1 MYSVRVPRSSALLF
15 EGLSGINRIDRVS
28 QIKHPQE
35 PRMNKRIVLAVV
47 CLVLVSSF
55 AMAQGRVEIRQTGQ
69 AVSLVAGGKAVANV
83 VPFAGKGIAASD
95 SVREIRPGIF
105 EWTRT
110 FAYQGQDHVRP
121 ARLTM
126 EVEALYASRYSLI
139 PAVSYDGNAWGTGG
153 EPKGFAKDG
162 QPWTFA
168 YHRTSIPGATYS
180 ESEGWSVGLFSAP
193 GQVLGGFSCALEPG
207 KDKTVHRLVWPE
219 EETPQVYSMRDAY
232 QDAYRGDLRM
242 SAGQTIALK
251 AWIVV
256 APVTVPRHGWHALV
270 DAAWALNA
278 KPVKPRFE
286 PEELWELGIQ
296 FAGDN
301 LWAEEKGF
309 NGFSIG
315 LRWDPQEQGW
325 IQRQGWKYEIGWA
338 GQNISLANSM
348 LNDYLL
354 SREKTSLD
362 KGVRCLDTWLRN
374 ARLKNGLFRTHYDY
388 LIGLADPK
396 DEVQDACNLGHA
408 AQGYFEAYDLAA
420 RCGLKKPEYRAAALG
435 VCDFAVKAM
444 NASGRIGKAWRNDGK
459 IADPEGTIGAFLIP
473 PLVTA
478 YRATHKAEYLAGA
491 ERAFAFYYGEFV
503 KNGFTTAGAL
513 DTYCIDKESAT
524 PLLKAALEL
533 YDLTGK
539 EAYLRQA
546 EDVSYYLATWQWHYS
561 VPYEEGTV
569 LRGLGYDTYGGT
581 AVSTQHHHQDPYALI
596 IVNDWIKLARL
607 TGKAM
612 WQERAVA
619 AWANASIGISNGDL
633 VVMGKKRPYGS
644 QDEGFLHTRWLQ
656 PFAVSQWLV
665 AWPAAFRLETL
676 RQNPNWAVF
685 DK

>member
-1 MYSVRVPRSSALLF
+1 MR
-15 EGLSGINRIDRVS
+15 
-28 QIKHPQE
+28 
-35 PRMNKRIVLAVV
+35 KRIATAAI
-47 CLVLVSSF
+47 CLF
-55 AMAQGRVEIRQTGQ
+55 AF
-69 AVSLVAGGKAVANV
+69 AVADGAAQAKIEV
-83 VPFAGKGIAASD
+83 RREGASTRIFAEGRAVAAIVPFAGENVAAAD
-95 SVREIRPGIF
+95 GLREVRPGVF
-105 EWTRT
+105 EWTRA
-110 FAYQGQDHVRP
+110 FAYTGQDHVRP
-121 ARLTM
+121 VRLTM
-126 EVEALYASRYSLI
+126 EVEALYGSRYSLI
-139 PAVSYDGNAWGTGG
+139 PAVMYDGNAWGTGL

-219 EETPQVYSMRDAY
+219 EETPLVYSMRDAY
-232 QDAYRGDLRM
+232 QGAYRGDLRM
-242 SAGQTIALK
+242 SRGQTIELK

-256 APVTVPRHGWHALV
+256 APVATPRHGWHALV
-270 DAAWALNA
+270 DAAWELNA
-278 KPVKPRFE
+278 RPVRPRFE
-286 PEELWELGIQ
+286 PEELWELGVQ
-296 FAGDN
+296 FAADS

-309 NGFSIG
+309 SGFSIG

-325 IQRQGWKYEIGWA
+325 VQRQAWKYEIGWA
-338 GQNISLANSM
+338 GQNLSLANAM
-348 LNDYLL
+348 LHDYLL
-354 SREKTSLD
+354 SKERTSLD

-374 ARLKNGLFRTHYDY
+374 ARLKNGLFRTHYDH

-420 RCGLKKPEYRAAALG
+420 RCGLKRPEYRTAALG
-435 VCDFAVKAM
+435 VCDFALRAM
-444 NASGRIGKAWRNDGK
+444 RADGRIGKAWRNDGRV
-459 IADPEGTIGAFLIP
+459 ADLEGTIGAFLIP

-478 YRATHKAEYLAGA
+478 YRATHKAAYLEGA
-491 ERAFAFYYGEFV
+491 ERAFAFYFDEFV

-533 YDLTGK
+533 HDVTGK
-539 EAYLRQA
+539 EAYLRRA
-546 EDVSYYLATWQWHYS
+546 EDVSYYLATWQWHYT

-569 LRGLGYDTYGGT
+569 LREMGYDTFGGT
-581 AVSTQHHHQDPYALI
+581 AVSTQHHHQDPYALA
-596 IVNDWIKLARL
+596 IVNDWLKLAQL
-607 TGKAM
+607 TGKAV
-612 WQERAVA
+612 WRERALA
-619 AWANASIGISNGDL
+619 AWANASIGISDGDL

-665 AWPAAFRLETL
+665 AWPAAFRLEVL
-676 RQNPNWAVF
+676 RQNPNWSLF
-685 DK
+685 DR

>member
-1 MYSVRVPRSSALLF
+1 MSKRLLCVA
-15 EGLSGINRIDRVS
+15 VS
-28 QIKHPQE
+28 I
-35 PRMNKRIVLAVV
+35 
-47 CLVLVSSF
+47 VLVSGV
-55 AMAQGRVEIRQTGQ
+55 AVAQVRVEVRPAGGTFQF
-69 AVSLVAGGKAVANV
+69 VAGGKAVASI
-83 VPFAGKGIAASD
+83 VPFAGKEIAATD
-95 SVREIRPGIF
+95 ALKEARPGVF

-110 FAYQGQDHVRP
+110 FAYQGKDHVRP
-121 ARLTM
+121 VRLTM
-126 EVEALYASRYSLI
+126 EVEALYASRYNLI

-180 ESEGWSVGLFSAP
+180 ESEAWSVGLFSAP
-193 GQVLGGFSCALEPG
+193 GQVLGGFSCALEPA
-207 KDKTVHRLVWPE
+207 KDKTVHRLLWPE

-256 APVTVPRHGWHALV
+256 APVTVARHGWHALV

-278 KPVKPRFE
+278 RAVKPRFE
-286 PEELWELGIQ
+286 PEELWEMAIQ

-315 LRWDPQEQGW
+315 LRWDPVEQGW

-354 SREKTSLD
+354 SKERTSLD

-435 VCDFAVKAM
+435 VCDFALRAM
-444 NASGRIGKAWRNDGK
+444 SANGRLGKAWRNDGK
-459 IADPEGTIGAFLIP
+459 LVDPEGTIGAFLIP

-491 ERAFAFYYGEFV
+491 EKAFAFYYGEYV
-503 KNGFTTAGAL
+503 KSGFTTAGAL

-533 YDLTGK
+533 YDVTGK
-539 EAYLRQA
+539 DAYLRQA

-569 LRGLGYDTYGGT
+569 LREMGYDTYGGT
-581 AVSTQHHHQDPYALI
+581 AVSTQHHHQDPYALA

-612 WQERAVA
+612 WRERAVA

-644 QDEGFLHTRWLQ
+644 QDEGFLHTRWLL

-665 AWPAAFRLETL
+665 AWPAAFRLEIL
-676 RQNPNWAVF
+676 RQNPNWSIF

>member
-1 MYSVRVPRSSALLF
+1 
-15 EGLSGINRIDRVS
+15 
-28 QIKHPQE
+28 
-35 PRMNKRIVLAVV
+35 MNKHIVLAVV
-47 CLVLVSSF
+47 CLILVSSF

-69 AVSLVAGGKAVANV
+69 AVSLVAGGKAVANL
-83 VPFAGKGIAASD
+83 VPFTGKGIAAND
-95 SVREIRPGIF
+95 SVRELRPGVF

-121 ARLTM
+121 VRLTM
-126 EVEALYASRYSLI
+126 EVEALYVSRYNLI

-180 ESEGWSVGLFSAP
+180 ESEAWSVGLFSAP

-242 SAGQTIALK
+242 SAGQTITLK

-325 IQRQGWKYEIGWA
+325 VQRQGWKYEIGWA

-435 VCDFAVKAM
+435 VCDFAIKAM

-491 ERAFAFYYGEFV
+491 EKAFAFYYGEFV

-533 YDLTGK
+533 HDLTGK

-569 LRGLGYDTYGGT
+569 LRELGYDTYGGT

-612 WQERAVA
+612 WRERAVA

>member
-1 MYSVRVPRSSALLF
+1 MSKRLLCVA
-15 EGLSGINRIDRVS
+15 VS
-28 QIKHPQE
+28 I
-35 PRMNKRIVLAVV
+35 A
-47 CLVLVSSF
+47 LVSGV
-55 AMAQGRVEIRQTGQ
+55 AVAQGRVEIRPAGGAFQF
-69 AVSLVAGGKAVANV
+69 LAGGKAVAAI
-83 VPFAGKGIAASD
+83 VPFAGKEIAATD
-95 SVREIRPGIF
+95 AVKEARPGVF

-110 FAYQGQDHVRP
+110 FAHQGKDHVRP
-121 ARLTM
+121 VRLTM
-126 EVEALYASRYSLI
+126 EVEALYASRYNLI

-180 ESEGWSVGLFSAP
+180 ESEAWSVGLFSAA
-193 GQVLGGFSCALEPG
+193 GQALGGFACALEPA

-232 QDAYRGDLRM
+232 QDPYRGDLRM
-242 SAGQTIALK
+242 SAGQTITLK

-256 APVTVPRHGWHALV
+256 APVTVARHGWHALV

-278 KPVKPRFE
+278 RAVKPRFE
-286 PEELWELGIQ
+286 PEELWEMAIQ

-315 LRWDPQEQGW
+315 LRWDPVEQGW

-354 SREKTSLD
+354 SRERTSLD

-374 ARLKNGLFRTHYDY
+374 ARLKNGLFRTHYDH

-435 VCDFAVKAM
+435 VCDFALRAM
-444 NASGRIGKAWRNDGK
+444 SANGRLGKAWRNDGK
-459 IADPEGTIGAFLIP
+459 LVDPEGTIGAFLIP

-491 ERAFAFYYGEFV
+491 EKAFAFYYGEYV
-503 KNGFTTAGAL
+503 KSGFTTAGAL

-533 YDLTGK
+533 YDVTGK
-539 EAYLRQA
+539 DAYLRQA

-569 LRGLGYDTYGGT
+569 LREMGYDTYGGT
-581 AVSTQHHHQDPYALI
+581 AVSTQHHHQDPYALA

-612 WQERAVA
+612 WRERAVA

-644 QDEGFLHTRWLQ
+644 QDEGYLHTRWLQ

-665 AWPAAFRLETL
+665 AWPAAFRLEIL
-676 RQNPNWAVF
+676 RQNPNWSIF

>member
-1 MYSVRVPRSSALLF
+1 MSKRTVSAVICFVVGSVAAL
-15 EGLSGINRIDRVS
+15 
-28 QIKHPQE
+28 
-35 PRMNKRIVLAVV
+35 
-47 CLVLVSSF
+47 
-55 AMAQGRVEIRQTGQ
+55 AQGRVEVRQ
-69 AVSLVAGGKAVANV
+69 AGGATQFLAGGRAIASV
-83 VPFAGKGIAASD
+83 VPFAAKDIAATD
-95 SVREIRPGIF
+95 ALKEVRPGVF

-110 FAYQGQDHVRP
+110 FAYQGRDHVRP
-121 ARLTM
+121 VRLTM
-126 EVEALYASRYSLI
+126 EIEALYASRYNLI
-139 PAVSYDGNAWGTGG
+139 PAVSYDGNAWGTGN
-153 EPKGFAKDG
+153 EPKGFVKDG
-162 QPWTFA
+162 APWTFA
-168 YHRTSIPGATYS
+168 YHRTSIAGATYS

-193 GQVLGGFSCALEPG
+193 GQALGGFSCALLPG
-207 KDKTVHRLVWPE
+207 KDKTVHRLLWPE
-219 EETPQVYSMRDAY
+219 EETPQLYSMRDAY

-251 AWIVV
+251 AWVVV
-256 APVTVPRHGWHALV
+256 APATTPRHGWHALV
-270 DAAWALNA
+270 DAAWTLNA
-278 KPVKPRFE
+278 KPVQPRFE
-286 PEELWELGIQ
+286 PEELWEMGIQ

-325 IQRQGWKYEIGWA
+325 VQRQAWKYEIGWA
-338 GQNISLANSM
+338 GQNVSLANSM

-354 SREKTSLD
+354 AREKTSLD
-362 KGVRCLDTWLRN
+362 KGIRCLDTWLRN

-388 LIGLADPK
+388 IIGLEDAK
-396 DEVQDACNLGHA
+396 TEVQDACNLGHA

-435 VCDFAVKAM
+435 VCDFALRAM
-444 NASGRIGKAWRNDGK
+444 SANGRLGKAWRNDGK
-459 IADPEGTIGAFLIP
+459 LVDPEGTIGAFLIP

-478 YRATHKAEYLAGA
+478 YRATHKAEYLEGA
-491 ERAFAFYYGEFV
+491 ERAFAFYYGEYV

-533 YDLTGK
+533 YDVTGK
-539 EAYLRQA
+539 AAYLRQA

-569 LRGLGYDTYGGT
+569 LRDLGYDTYGGT
-581 AVSTQHHHQDPYALI
+581 AVSTQHHHQDPYALA
-596 IVNDWIKLARL
+596 IVNDWIKLAQL
-607 TGKAM
+607 TGKTM
-612 WQERAVA
+612 WRERAVA

-665 AWPAAFRLETL
+665 AWPAAFRLEIL
-676 RQNPNWAVF
+676 RQNPNWAIF
-685 DK
+685 DKE

>member
-1 MYSVRVPRSSALLF
+1 
-15 EGLSGINRIDRVS
+15 
-28 QIKHPQE
+28 
-35 PRMNKRIVLAVV
+35 MNKRILSAVI
-47 CLVLVSSF
+47 CLVLMSS
-55 AMAQGRVEIRQTGQ
+55 AAAAQGRVEVRKTGETL
-69 AVSLVAGGKAVANV
+69 SLVAGGQAVAAL
-83 VPFAGKGIAASD
+83 VPFSGAGIAATD
-95 SVREIRPGIF
+95 AVVEIKPGLF

-110 FAYQGQDHVRP
+110 FAYKGQDHVRP
-121 ARLTM
+121 VRLTM
-126 EVEALYASRYSLI
+126 ELEALYGSRYSLI
-139 PAVSYDGNAWGTGG
+139 PAVSYDGNAWGTGL
-153 EPKGFAKDG
+153 EPKGFVKDG
-162 QPWTFA
+162 QPWIFA
-168 YHRTSIPGATYS
+168 FHRSSIAGATYS
-180 ESEGWSVGLFSAP
+180 ESAAWSVGLFSAP

-207 KDKTVHRLVWPE
+207 KDKTVHRLIWPE

-232 QDAYRGDLRM
+232 QDAFRGDLRM
-242 SAGQTIALK
+242 SSGQTIALK

-256 APVTVPRHGWHALV
+256 APVATPRHGWHALV
-270 DAAWALNA
+270 DAAWSLNA
-278 KPVKPRFE
+278 RPVKPRFE
-286 PEELWELGIQ
+286 PEELWELGVQ
-296 FAGDN
+296 FAADN

-325 IQRQGWKYEIGWA
+325 IQRQSWKYEIGWA
-338 GQNISLANSM
+338 GQNVSLANSM

-354 SREKTSLD
+354 SRERTSLD
-362 KGVRCLDTWLRN
+362 KGIRCLDTWLRN

-435 VCDFAVKAM
+435 VCDFALKAM
-444 NASGRIGKAWRNDGK
+444 SANGRIGKAWRNDGK
-459 IADPEGTIGAFLIP
+459 AVDPDGTIGAFLIP

-478 YRATHKAEYLAGA
+478 YRATHKAAYL
-491 ERAFAFYYGEFV
+491 ERAEKAYAFYFDEFL

-533 YDLTGK
+533 YDVTGK
-539 EAYLRQA
+539 ETYLRRA
-546 EDVSYYLATWQWHYS
+546 EDVSYYLATWQWHYT
-561 VPYEEGTV
+561 VPYAEGTV
-569 LRGLGYDTYGGT
+569 LRELGYDTFGGT

-596 IVNDWIKLARL
+596 IVNDWLKLAAL
-607 TGKAM
+607 TGKTM
-612 WQERAVA
+612 WRERAVA

-665 AWPAAFRLETL
+665 AWPAAFRLEAL
-676 RQNPNWAVF
+676 RQNPNWSVF
-685 DK
+685 DRD

>member
-1 MYSVRVPRSSALLF
+1 MIKRVFS
-15 EGLSGINRIDRVS
+15 
-28 QIKHPQE
+28 
-35 PRMNKRIVLAVV
+35 AVV
-47 CLVLVSSF
+47 CAVMVS
-55 AMAQGRVEIRQTGQ
+55 AVALAQGRIEVRQTGAALQ
-69 AVSLVAGGKAVANV
+69 IVAGGRAIAAV
-83 VPFAGKGIAASD
+83 VPYAGKEIAATD
-95 SVREIRPGIF
+95 AVKEVRPGVL

-110 FAYQGQDHVRP
+110 FDYQGKDHVRP
-121 ARLTM
+121 VRLTM

-153 EPKGFAKDG
+153 EPKGFVKDG
-162 QPWTFA
+162 RPWTFA
-168 YHRTSIPGATYS
+168 YHRTSIPGATCS
-180 ESEGWSVGLFSAP
+180 EGEGWSVGLFSAP

-207 KDKTVHRLVWPE
+207 KDRTVHRLVWPE

-232 QDAYRGDLRM
+232 QEAYRGDLRM
-242 SAGQTIALK
+242 SAGQKVTLK

-256 APVTVPRHGWHALV
+256 APVTAARHGWHALV
-270 DAAWALNA
+270 DAAWALSA
-278 KPVKPRFE
+278 RAVKPRFE
-286 PEELWELGIQ
+286 PEELWEMAIQ

-325 IQRQGWKYEIGWA
+325 VQRQGWKYEIGWA
-338 GQNISLANSM
+338 GQNLSLANSM

-354 SREKTSLD
+354 SKERTSLG

-388 LIGLADPK
+388 IIGLADPK

-408 AQGYFEAYDLAA
+408 AQGYFEAFDLAA
-420 RCGLKKPEYRAAALG
+420 RCGLRKPEYRAAALG
-435 VCDFAVKAM
+435 VCDFALKAM
-444 NASGRIGKAWRNDGK
+444 SASGRIGKAWRNDGK
-459 IADPEGTIGAFLIP
+459 LVDPEGTIGAFLIP

-491 ERAFAFYYGEFV
+491 AKAFAFYYGEYV

-513 DTYCIDKESAT
+513 DTSCIDKESAT

-533 YDLTGK
+533 YDVTGK
-539 EAYLRQA
+539 DAYLRQA

-569 LRGLGYDTYGGT
+569 LREMGYDTYGGT
-581 AVSTQHHHQDPYALI
+581 AVSTQHHHQDPYGLI
-596 IVNDWIKLARL
+596 IVNDWIKLAEL

-612 WQERAVA
+612 WRERAVA

-676 RQNPNWAVF
+676 RQNPNWAIF
-685 DK
+685 DQ

>member
-1 MYSVRVPRSSALLF
+1 MSKRLLCVV
-15 EGLSGINRIDRVS
+15 VS
-28 QIKHPQE
+28 I
-35 PRMNKRIVLAVV
+35 A
-47 CLVLVSSF
+47 LVSGV
-55 AMAQGRVEIRQTGQ
+55 AVAQGRVEIRPAGGAFQF
-69 AVSLVAGGKAVANV
+69 LAGGKAVAAI
-83 VPFAGKGIAASD
+83 VPFAGKEIAATD
-95 SVREIRPGIF
+95 AVKEARPGVF

-110 FAYQGQDHVRP
+110 FAYQGKDHVRP
-121 ARLTM
+121 VRLTM
-126 EVEALYASRYSLI
+126 EVEALYASRYNLI

-180 ESEGWSVGLFSAP
+180 ESEAWSVGLFSAP
-193 GQVLGGFSCALEPG
+193 GQVLGGFSCALEPA
-207 KDKTVHRLVWPE
+207 KDKTVHRLLWPE

-232 QDAYRGDLRM
+232 QDPYRGDLRM
-242 SAGQTIALK
+242 SAGQTITLK

-256 APVTVPRHGWHALV
+256 APVTVARHGWHALV

-278 KPVKPRFE
+278 RAVKPRFE
-286 PEELWELGIQ
+286 PEELWEMAIQ

-315 LRWDPQEQGW
+315 LRWDPVEQGW

-338 GQNISLANSM
+338 GQNVSLANSM

-354 SREKTSLD
+354 SRERTSLD

-435 VCDFAVKAM
+435 VCDFALRAM
-444 NASGRIGKAWRNDGK
+444 SANGRLGKAWRNDGK
-459 IADPEGTIGAFLIP
+459 LVDPEGTIGAFLIP

-491 ERAFAFYYGEFV
+491 EKAFAFYYGEYV
-503 KNGFTTAGAL
+503 KSGFTTAGAL

-533 YDLTGK
+533 YDVTGK
-539 EAYLRQA
+539 DAYLRQA

-569 LRGLGYDTYGGT
+569 LREMGYDTYGGT
-581 AVSTQHHHQDPYALI
+581 AVSTQHHHQDPYALA

-612 WQERAVA
+612 WRERAVA

-644 QDEGFLHTRWLQ
+644 QDEGFLHTRWLL

-665 AWPAAFRLETL
+665 AWPAAFRLEIL
-676 RQNPNWAVF
+676 RQNPNWSIF

>member
-1 MYSVRVPRSSALLF
+1 
-15 EGLSGINRIDRVS
+15 
-28 QIKHPQE
+28 
-35 PRMNKRIVLAVV
+35 
-47 CLVLVSSF
+47 
-55 AMAQGRVEIRQTGQ
+55 
-69 AVSLVAGGKAVANV
+69 
-83 VPFAGKGIAASD
+83 VPFAGPGIAATD
-95 SVREIRPGIF
+95 AVVELEPGLF

-110 FAYQGQDHVRP
+110 FAYQGRDHVR
-121 ARLTM
+121 AVRLTM
-126 EVEALYASRYSLI
+126 EVEALYGSRYSLI
-139 PAVSYDGNAWGTGG
+139 PAVIYDGNAWGTGL

-162 QPWTFA
+162 RPWTFA
-168 YHRTSIPGATYS
+168 FHRTSIPGATYS
-180 ESEGWSVGLFSAP
+180 ESAAWSVGLFSAP

-207 KDKTVHRLVWPE
+207 QDRTVHRLVWPE

-242 SAGQTIALK
+242 SSGQTIALK

-256 APVTVPRHGWHALV
+256 APVAAPRHGWHALV
-270 DAAWALNA
+270 DAAWSLNA
-278 KPVKPRFE
+278 RPVRPRFE
-286 PEELWELGIQ
+286 PEELWELGVQ
-296 FAGDN
+296 FAADN

-315 LRWDPQEQGW
+315 LRWDPVEQGW
-325 IQRQGWKYEIGWA
+325 VQRQAWKYEIGWA
-338 GQNISLANSM
+338 GQNVSLANSM
-348 LNDYLL
+348 LHDHLL

-362 KGVRCLDTWLRN
+362 KGIRCLDTWLRN
-374 ARLKNGLFRTHYDY
+374 ARLKNGLFRCHYDY
-388 LIGLADPK
+388 IIGLEDPK

-420 RCGLKKPEYRAAALG
+420 RCGLRKPEYRAAALG
-435 VCDFAVKAM
+435 VCDFALKAM
-444 NASGRIGKAWRNDGK
+444 SANGRIGKAWRNDGK
-459 IADPEGTIGAFLIP
+459 TVDAEGTIGAFLIP

-478 YRATHKAEYLAGA
+478 YRATHKAAYLEGA
-491 ERAFAFYYGEFV
+491 EKAYAFYFDEFA

-513 DTYCIDKESAT
+513 DTHCIDKESAT
-524 PLLKAALEL
+524 PLLKAGLEL
-533 YDLTGK
+533 YDVTGK
-539 EAYLRQA
+539 EMYLRRA
-546 EDVSYYLATWQWHYS
+546 EDVSYYLATWQWHYT
-561 VPYEEGTV
+561 VPYAEGTV
-569 LRGLGYDTYGGT
+569 LREMGYDTFGGT

-612 WQERAVA
+612 WRERAVA

-676 RQNPNWAVF
+676 RQNPNWSLF
-685 DK
+685 DR

>member
-1 MYSVRVPRSSALLF
+1 MSKRLLCVA
-15 EGLSGINRIDRVS
+15 VS
-28 QIKHPQE
+28 I
-35 PRMNKRIVLAVV
+35 
-47 CLVLVSSF
+47 VLVSGV
-55 AMAQGRVEIRQTGQ
+55 AVAQVRVEVRPAGGTFQF
-69 AVSLVAGGKAVANV
+69 VAGGKAVASI
-83 VPFAGKGIAASD
+83 VPFAGKEIAATD
-95 SVREIRPGIF
+95 AVKEARPGVF

-110 FAYQGQDHVRP
+110 FAYQGKDHVRP
-121 ARLTM
+121 VRLTM
-126 EVEALYASRYSLI
+126 EVEALYASRYNLI

-180 ESEGWSVGLFSAP
+180 ESEAWSVGLFSAP
-193 GQVLGGFSCALEPG
+193 GQVLGGFSCALEPA
-207 KDKTVHRLVWPE
+207 KDKTVHRLLWPE

-256 APVTVPRHGWHALV
+256 APVTVARHGWHALV

-278 KPVKPRFE
+278 RAVKPRFE
-286 PEELWELGIQ
+286 PEELWEMAIQ

-315 LRWDPQEQGW
+315 LRWDPVEQGW

-338 GQNISLANSM
+338 GQNVSLANSM

-354 SREKTSLD
+354 SRERTSLD

-374 ARLKNGLFRTHYDY
+374 ARLKNGLFRTHYDH

-435 VCDFAVKAM
+435 VCDFALRAM
-444 NASGRIGKAWRNDGK
+444 SANGRLGKAWRNDGK
-459 IADPEGTIGAFLIP
+459 LVDPEGTIGAFLIP

-491 ERAFAFYYGEFV
+491 EKAFAFYYGEYV
-503 KNGFTTAGAL
+503 KSGFTTAGAL

-533 YDLTGK
+533 YDVTGK
-539 EAYLRQA
+539 DAYLRQA

-569 LRGLGYDTYGGT
+569 LREMGYDTYGGT
-581 AVSTQHHHQDPYALI
+581 AVSTQHHHQDPYALA

-612 WQERAVA
+612 WRERAVA

-644 QDEGFLHTRWLQ
+644 QDEGYLHTRWLQ

-665 AWPAAFRLETL
+665 AWPAAFRLEIL
-676 RQNPNWAVF
+676 RQNPNWSIF

>member
-1 MYSVRVPRSSALLF
+1 MSKRLLCVA
-15 EGLSGINRIDRVS
+15 VS
-28 QIKHPQE
+28 I
-35 PRMNKRIVLAVV
+35 
-47 CLVLVSSF
+47 VLVSGV
-55 AMAQGRVEIRQTGQ
+55 AVAQVRVEVRPAGGTFQF
-69 AVSLVAGGKAVANV
+69 VAGGKAVASI
-83 VPFAGKGIAASD
+83 VPFAGKEIAATD
-95 SVREIRPGIF
+95 AVKEARPGVF

-110 FAYQGQDHVRP
+110 FAYQGKDHVRP
-121 ARLTM
+121 VRLTM
-126 EVEALYASRYSLI
+126 EVEALYASRYNLI

-180 ESEGWSVGLFSAP
+180 ESEAWSVGLFSAP
-193 GQVLGGFSCALEPG
+193 GQVLGGFSCALEPA
-207 KDKTVHRLVWPE
+207 KDKTVHRLLWPE

-256 APVTVPRHGWHALV
+256 APVTVARHGWHALV

-278 KPVKPRFE
+278 RAVKPRFE
-286 PEELWELGIQ
+286 PEELWEMAIQ

-315 LRWDPQEQGW
+315 LRWDPVEQGW

-338 GQNISLANSM
+338 GQNVSLANSM

-354 SREKTSLD
+354 SRERTSLD

-374 ARLKNGLFRTHYDY
+374 ARLKNGLFRTHYDH

-435 VCDFAVKAM
+435 VCDFALRAM
-444 NASGRIGKAWRNDGK
+444 SANGRLGKAWRNDGK
-459 IADPEGTIGAFLIP
+459 LVDPEGTIGAFLIP

-491 ERAFAFYYGEFV
+491 EKAFAFYYGEYV
-503 KNGFTTAGAL
+503 KSGFTTAGAL

-533 YDLTGK
+533 YDVTGK
-539 EAYLRQA
+539 DAFLRQA

-569 LRGLGYDTYGGT
+569 LREMGYDTYGGT
-581 AVSTQHHHQDPYALI
+581 AVSTQHHHQDPYALA

-612 WQERAVA
+612 WRERAVA

-644 QDEGFLHTRWLQ
+644 QDEGFLHTRWLL

-665 AWPAAFRLETL
+665 AWPAAFRLEIL
-676 RQNPNWAVF
+676 RQNPNWSIF

>member
-1 MYSVRVPRSSALLF
+1 
-15 EGLSGINRIDRVS
+15 
-28 QIKHPQE
+28 
-35 PRMNKRIVLAVV
+35 MNKRIVPAVV
-47 CLVLVSSF
+47 CLVLVLSSV
-55 AMAQGRVEIRQTGQ
+55 AVAQGRVEVRKTGETLSLIAGGQ
-69 AVSLVAGGKAVANV
+69 AVAAL
-83 VPFAGKGIAASD
+83 VPFTGPGIAAVD
-95 SVREIRPGIF
+95 AVVEIKPGLF

-110 FAYQGQDHVRP
+110 FAYQGRDYVRP
-121 ARLTM
+121 VRLTM
-126 EVEALYASRYSLI
+126 ELEALYGSRYSLI
-139 PAVSYDGNAWGTGG
+139 PAVSYDGNAWGTGL
-153 EPKGFAKDG
+153 EPKGFVKDG

-180 ESEGWSVGLFSAP
+180 ESEKWSVGLFSAP
-193 GQVLGGFSCALEPG
+193 GQVLGGFACALEPG

-242 SAGQTIALK
+242 SSGQTIALK

-256 APVTVPRHGWHALV
+256 APVATPRHGWHALV
-270 DAAWALNA
+270 DAAWSLNA
-278 KPVKPRFE
+278 RPVKPLFE
-286 PEELWELGIQ
+286 PEELWELGVQ
-296 FAGDN
+296 FAADN

-325 IQRQGWKYEIGWA
+325 VQRQSWKYEIGWA
-338 GQNISLANSM
+338 GQNVSLANSM

-354 SREKTSLD
+354 SRERTSLD
-362 KGVRCLDTWLRN
+362 KGIRCLDTWLRN
-374 ARLKNGLFRTHYDY
+374 ARLKNGLFRTHYDH

-435 VCDFAVKAM
+435 VCDFALKAM
-444 NASGRIGKAWRNDGK
+444 SANGRIGKAWRSDGK
-459 IADPEGTIGAFLIP
+459 AVDPDGTIGAFLIP

-478 YRATHKAEYLAGA
+478 YRATHKAAYLEGA
-491 ERAFAFYYGEFV
+491 ERAFAFYFDEFL

-533 YDLTGK
+533 YDITGK
-539 EAYLRQA
+539 ETYLRRA
-546 EDVSYYLATWQWHYS
+546 EDVSYYLATWQWHYT
-561 VPYEEGTV
+561 VPYAEGTV
-569 LRGLGYDTYGGT
+569 LRELGYDTFGGT

-596 IVNDWIKLARL
+596 IVNDWIKLAAL
-607 TGKAM
+607 TGKTM
-612 WQERAVA
+612 WRERAVA

-676 RQNPNWAVF
+676 RQNPNWAIF